1 MEDLL
6 ETKKVRSI
14 GVSNLT
20 VDQLKDVLSYARVK
34 PAILQVSLNWSVQG
48 CIIDIRSKV
57 EIHPR
62 LPQNNLVEFAQSHN
76 ITVEGYSPFG
86 NANVLYKQEEQLLED
101 AVLKKIAEKH
111 NANTSSIIT
120 SWVISRGIGK

>member
-34 PAILQVSLNWSVQG
+34 PAILQVSRN
-48 CIIDIRSKV
+48 
-57 EIHPR
+57 
-62 LPQNNLVEFAQSHN
+62 
-76 ITVEGYSPFG
+76 
-86 NANVLYKQEEQLLED
+86 
-101 AVLKKIAEKH
+101 
-111 NANTSSIIT
+111 
-120 SWVISRGIGK
+120 